1 MSVLK
6 KLEEWKKEFNPLY
19 QKEFYTSK
27 TSISEKED
35 LFIITITGNINVMDK
50 SHQIKIT
57 KFFPIHSNTNQEYL
71 KGDLYNLNK
80 LLDWM
85 EQNFQ
90 FQLDEIISKI
100 NL

>member
-1 MSVLK
+1 MNIKKVLEK
-6 KLEEWKKEFNPLY
+6 WTDEFNPLY
-19 QKEFYTSK
+19 KKDFKSASSSLIEQ
-27 TSISEKED
+27 ED
-35 LFIITITGNINVMDK
+35 LFIITITGNVNVMGK

-57 KFFPIHSNTNQEYL
+57 KFFPTHSNTNHEYL

-85 EQNFQ
+85 EQHFQ

-100 NL
+100 DL

>member
-1 MSVLK
+1 MSVNK
-6 KLEEWKKEFNPLY
+6 RLEEWKKEFNPLY
-19 QKEFYTSK
+19 QKEFNTS
-27 TSISEKED
+27 TSSLAENED
-35 LFIITITGNINVMDK
+35 LFIITITGNVNLIGK

-57 KFFPIHSNTNQEYL
+57 KFFPTHSNTNQEYL

-100 NL
+100 DL

>member
-1 MSVLK
+1 MSVK
-6 KLEEWKKEFNPLY
+6 EKLEEWKKEFNPLY
-19 QKEFYTSK
+19 QKEFNSASK
-27 TSISEKED
+27 SLAEKED
-35 LFIITITGNINVMDK
+35 LFIITIIGDVNVVGK

-57 KFFPIHSNTNQEYL
+57 KFFPTHSNTNQDYI
-71 KGDLYNLNK
+71 KGDFYNLNK

-90 FQLDEIISKI
+90 FQLDEIISNS

>member
-1 MSVLK
+1 MSINK
-6 KLEEWKKEFNPLY
+6 RLEEWKKEFNPLY
-19 QKEFYTSK
+19 KKEFITS
-27 TSISEKED
+27 TITLAENED
-35 LFIITITGNINVMDK
+35 LFIITITGIVNVIGK

-57 KFFPIHSNTNQEYL
+57 KFFPTHSNTNQDYL

-90 FQLDEIISKI
+90 FQLDDIISKI
-100 NL
+100 DL

>member
-1 MSVLK
+1 MNVSK
-6 KLEEWKKEFNPLY
+6 RLEEWKKEFNPLY
-19 QKEFYTSK
+19 QKEFHTSQ

-57 KFFPIHSNTNQEYL
+57 KFFPTHSNTNQEYL
-71 KGDLYNLNK
+71 KGDLYNINK

-100 NL
+100 DL

>member
-1 MSVLK
+1 MSVIERLV
-6 KLEEWKKEFNPLY
+6 EWKRQFNPLY
-19 QKEFYTSK
+19 QKEFNTSS
-27 TSISEKED
+27 TSLVEKEE
-35 LFIITITGNINVMDK
+35 LFIITITGNVKIMDTV
-50 SHQIKIT
+50 HQIKIT
-57 KFFPIHSNTNQEYL
+57 KFFPTHSNTNQEYL

-100 NL
+100 DL

>member
-1 MSVLK
+1 MSIQDRLSDWRK
-6 KLEEWKKEFNPLY
+6 DFNPLY
-19 QKEFYTSK
+19 QKEFNTALTSLA
-27 TSISEKED
+27 EKED
-35 LFIITITGNINVMDK
+35 LFIITITGNVNVMGK

-57 KFFPIHSNTNQEYL
+57 KFFPTHSNTNQEYL

-100 NL
+100 DL

>member
-1 MSVLK
+1 MSVNK
-6 KLEEWKKEFNPLY
+6 RLEEWKKEFNPLY
-19 QKEFYTSK
+19 QKEFNSASTSL
-27 TSISEKED
+27 SEKED
-35 LFIITITGNINVMDK
+35 LFIITITGDINLMGK
-50 SHQIKIT
+50 THQIKIT
-57 KFFPIHSNTNQEYL
+57 KFFPTHSNTNQEYI

-100 NL
+100 DL

>member
-1 MSVLK
+1 MSVNK

-19 QKEFYTSK
+19 QKEFNTSA
-27 TSISEKED
+27 SSLAENED
-35 LFIITITGNINVMDK
+35 LFIITITGNVNLIGK

-57 KFFPIHSNTNQEYL
+57 KFFPTHSNTNQEYL

-100 NL
+100 DL

>member
-1 MSVLK
+1 MSVSK
-6 KLEEWKKEFNPLY
+6 RLEEWKKEFNPLY
-19 QKEFYTSK
+19 QKEFYTSQ

-35 LFIITITGNINVMDK
+35 LFIITIIGNINVMDN

-57 KFFPIHSNTNQEYL
+57 KFFPTHSNTNQEYL
-71 KGDLYNLNK
+71 KGDHYNLNK

-100 NL
+100 DL

>member
-1 MSVLK
+1 MSLNK
-6 KLEEWKKEFNPLY
+6 RLQEWINEFNPLY
-19 QKEFYTSK
+19 QKEFSASTTSLA
-27 TSISEKED
+27 EKED
-35 LFIITITGNINVMDK
+35 LFIITITGNINVIGK

-57 KFFPIHSNTNQEYL
+57 KFFPTHSNTNQDYL

-90 FQLDEIISKI
+90 FQLDEIIRKI
-100 NL
+100 DL